1 MKTVTTRGPIGDA
14 LNAIWRELVRLKI
27 QSTKDFVSDE
37 TPRGTTLSAPRISST
52 SATSQPTPAGYE
64 PFITEGSSTYFITP
78 WHWGLCGPVIQV
90 GSRQYRGFQLTGG
103 PKVILATVKMRAR
116 AIRYAEGAQDPENPE
131 NPPNEFYAVL
141 TDLFLSNQASST
153 FNGDQVGFSN
163 FGILPGHAVVNEV
176 NGSFVTQR
184 WFFPVRLESTWQEPQ
199 SRISAAEIVASGT
212 PTYTPQ
218 PGEQV
223 NPWDPRE
230 YQMDFEVDIL
240 VGYVHETSP
249 GGEYSLELDDST
261 LEGIGAVPLETD
273 IGGVYGADQRFGFWH
288 SEIQV
293 VPVVSVPRC
302 PPAEGFAP
310 WEPYGFTLTNRDA
323 FGYPPGT
330 DYPGRDETNLLRND
344 YPRQSAF
351 MLPFG
356 VLMRSVNPVTSFR
369 GETATFDSREEPPG
383 CL

>member
-14 LNAIWRELVRLKI
+14 LNAIRRELVRLKV
-27 QSTKDFVSDE
+27 QQTKDFTSNE
-37 TPRGTTLSAPRISST
+37 TPRGTSLVIGRISTSST
-52 SATSQPTPAGYE
+52 QGTSQGSKYE

-103 PKVILATVKMRAR
+103 PKVILATVKMRAK
-116 AIRYAEGAQDPENPE
+116 AVRYPVGTQDQENPE
-131 NPPNEFYAVL
+131 TPPDEYYSVL

-153 FNGDQVGFSN
+153 FNEEQVGFSN

-176 NGSFVTQR
+176 TGSFVTQR
-184 WFFPVRLESTWQEPQ
+184 WFFPVRLESTWQEYQ
-199 SRISAAEIVASGT
+199 SRISASEVVAAGT
-212 PTYTPQ
+212 PTYTP
-218 PGEQV
+218 PEGEQV

-230 YQMDFEVDIL
+230 YQMDFEKDIL

-249 GGEYSLELDDST
+249 GGEYSLELDDSIR
-261 LEGIGAVPLETD
+261 EGIGAVPLETD
-273 IGGVYGADQRFGFWH
+273 IGGIYGGDQRFGFWH
-288 SEIQV
+288 SEVQI

-323 FGYPPGT
+323 FGYPPGS
-330 DYPGRDETNLLRND
+330 DFPGKDETNLLRND

-356 VLMRSVNPVTSFR
+356 ILMRPYTIASFT
-369 GETATFDSREEPPG
+369 GPFATFDSREEPPG